1 VLSIYDLNESPA
13 RENLSWRLRRIEGAS
28 LEEKLD
34 SYLTEEQPSNV
45 IRDLVLV
52 GPSSFAI
59 AARMCGISSQI
70 EASTMD
76 DEELSNTILWKLGF
90 EPVSSAGNAG
100 ILRQHRDMFS
110 QVVANFAGYSESDR
124 SRIRSHSSNLFVAL
138 EHTLDAALSYCVW
151 ALTYDHWAAHPRFM
165 YLAKDA
171 RAHMAHIL
179 NQAPARGGDAII
191 YSPQGLNT
199 LFPLIS
205 GFSRLRDYLLAQMGD
220 QEGYLR
226 VAGEMPGYAQKTDLT
241 RFAFPYRLPF
251 LNLNAESQEKLLAN
265 LGEAT
270 RILELGQVSGVR
282 NRLEH
287 QREDFPNAEEMNRC
301 IRAIEDFL
309 ELVEQSGIYPMV
321 FTCVGY
327 SADSARRG
335 SYSYTDYRGREYF
348 TRTPVGLSGTGMPS
362 LRGKQIIF
370 TGAVISDS
378 TAPLR
383 FSIGS
388 HSSYTEAWE
397 DWPKLRAVSELDVN
411 IRDLGS
417 PDSNVAM

>member
-1 VLSIYDLNESPA
+1 
-13 RENLSWRLRRIEGAS
+13 
-28 LEEKLD
+28 
-34 SYLTEEQPSNV
+34 
-45 IRDLVLV
+45 
-52 GPSSFAI
+52 
-59 AARMCGISSQI
+59 
-70 EASTMD
+70 
-76 DEELSNTILWKLGF
+76 
-90 EPVSSAGNAG
+90 
-100 ILRQHRDMFS
+100 
-110 QVVANFAGYSESDR
+110 
-124 SRIRSHSSNLFVAL
+124 
-138 EHTLDAALSYCVW
+138 
-151 ALTYDHWAAHPRFM
+151 
-165 YLAKDA
+165 
-171 RAHMAHIL
+171 
-179 NQAPARGGDAII
+179 
-191 YSPQGLNT
+191 
-199 LFPLIS
+199 
-205 GFSRLRDYLLAQMGD
+205 MGD